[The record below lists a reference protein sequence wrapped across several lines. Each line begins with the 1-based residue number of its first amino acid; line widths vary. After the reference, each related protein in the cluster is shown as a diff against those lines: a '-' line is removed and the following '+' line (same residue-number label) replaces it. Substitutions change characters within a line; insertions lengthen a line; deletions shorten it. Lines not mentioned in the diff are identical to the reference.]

1 MVCDDETARRIPDGL
16 NVVAISVINLPF
28 FLLTCLAVS
37 LSGVGVLGPVWA
49 WPRLRLGAMRGTNRR
64 ANRARERLGAQTDQ
78 RCRVSS
84 GYCNMLWSKTSQG
97 LSQGPRTP
105 QEHAQP
111 WHTPCF
117 PGRDV
122 FAASWDSWPGNVP
135 RVQDWGQESAK
146 TARLLG
152 GLVYSGRAE
161 HVHGRLGQPTDS
173 SAADTICPY
182 H

>member
-1 MVCDDETARRIPDGL
+1 MVGRDSRTATGMVCDDETTRRIPDGL

-78 RCRVSS
+78 RCWVSS
-84 GYCNMLWSKTSQG
+84 GHCNMCVPSIPRALPRAQERPKDA
-97 LSQGPRTP
+97 PRTP

-111 WHTPCF
+111 WHTPCSQGTTCLRRL
-117 PGRDV
+117 GRLGYP
-122 FAASWDSWPGNVP
+122 WPGNVP

-146 TARLLG
+146 AARLLG
-152 GLVYSGRAE
+152 GLV
-161 HVHGRLGQPTDS
+161 
-173 SAADTICPY
+173 
-182 H
+182 